1 MGFTAHQP
9 KKCHFGIL
17 IIFELKLLKQQQVQ
31 GYPDPPLTPWG
42 GEINSHCEG
51 YTPYTWGV
59 KGIFTARDQK
69 FKAEKA
75 V

>member
-31 GYPDPPLTPWG
+31 GYPDPPLTP
-42 GEINSHCEG
+42 
-51 YTPYTWGV
+51 
-59 KGIFTARDQK
+59 
-69 FKAEKA
+69 
-75 V
+75 